1 MIFGGLEFVA
11 AKYVGAHLLAAH
23 AAHVA
28 ALHPAATQ
36 AGARTLT
43 ANGAVAPQPT
53 GAAAAPAAPLVNW
66 HTVGHTAARFGEAL
80 VFPPAANRLRE
91 SAAWLKPK
99 EALSELFDEVKDV
112 KDLKDLKDLLPELEI
127 LASIRH

>member
-11 AKYVGAHLLAAH
+11 AKYVGAHILAAH

-28 ALHPAATQ
+28 ALHPAAGQ
-36 AGARTLT
+36 AGAHTLA
-43 ANGAVAPQPT
+43 ANGAVAAPT
-53 GAAAAPAAPLVNW
+53 AALVNW

-80 VFPPAANRLRE
+80 VFPPAADRLRE
-91 SAAWLKPK
+91 SAAWLKAK